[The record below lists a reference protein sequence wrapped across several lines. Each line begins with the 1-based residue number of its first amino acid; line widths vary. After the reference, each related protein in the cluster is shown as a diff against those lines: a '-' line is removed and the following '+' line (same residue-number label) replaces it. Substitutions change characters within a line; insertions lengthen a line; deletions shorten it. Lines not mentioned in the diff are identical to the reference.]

1 MHADKNREDKMKKYL
16 RGITALI
23 IAVAILSITS
33 LASAAGTVTITG
45 QWVAMDQSMYEVTIT
60 WTGDASSGAVPDTAF
75 GLGVMRDILGLYAG
89 CAETD
94 PGSTKPTDDYDIT
107 IVDEYGLDIYGGTL
121 GNRDETSPEQTY
133 PKIVSPG
140 IYGNRPVSNVLTFKL
155 ANNSVASA
163 TGTVKIIF
171 SK

>member
-1 MHADKNREDKMKKYL
+1 MKHLLK
-16 RGITALI
+16 II

-45 QWVAMDQSMYEVTIT
+45 QWVAMDQSMYEVTIA
-60 WTGDASSGAVPDTAF
+60 WTADTSDGSVPDTAF
-75 GLGVMRDILGLYAG
+75 GVGVMRNIRGLYAG

-107 IVDEYGLDIYGGTL
+107 IVDEYGLDIFGGTL
-121 GNRDETSPEQTY
+121 GNRDETNTEQTY
-133 PKIVSPG
+133 PKIVASG
-140 IYGNRPVSNVLTFKL
+140 IYGTRPIASALTFKL